1 MTLSNDSVLST
12 QEQMQYLIDSLEKRY
27 QIFQSIE
34 NLHLKEKVLFNP
46 ELDDYK
52 ALTLRDADNQYIDPT
67 AKQDLIDFVKSNDV
81 MTNVD
86 LMNVFTDYIH
96 QKEMDQAFENGS
108 KIIVANDGADLVI
121 SVIDKDTPVLQHD
134 QLRVFDNVEQFAK
147 FNERGGLFKDF
158 QLNGIKAHLVDQVLN
173 DLGLRENI
181 LQTIKVP
188 LSPGFENIDVKGLNE
203 IVAVNIST
211 LVNKID
217 FTFGEKL
224 LESKDRF
231 DLAIKVADDQSPLK
245 LAIVN
250 NAEHQQFV
258 DQGYKI
264 LPTPKHPNS

>member
-1 MTLSNDSVLST
+1 
-12 QEQMQYLIDSLEKRY
+12 
-27 QIFQSIE
+27 
-34 NLHLKEKVLFNP
+34 
-46 ELDDYK
+46 
-52 ALTLRDADNQYIDPT
+52 
-67 AKQDLIDFVKSNDV
+67 
-81 MTNVD
+81 
-86 LMNVFTDYIH
+86 
-96 QKEMDQAFENGS
+96 MDQAFENGS

-264 LPTPKHPNS
+264 LPTPKHPNSKNFLITDFAKSFKKQNYLSLAIKYINLNIWFKAHLL

>member
-1 MTLSNDSVLST
+1 MNKSTVRLTYISAVKQIPSTDRLIVKSSLNDLAADDKALFKALTLSNDSVLST

-86 LMNVFTDYIH
+86 LMNVFTDYIN

-158 QLNGIKAHLVDQVLN
+158 QLNGIKAHLVDQ
-173 DLGLRENI
+173 
-181 LQTIKVP
+181 
-188 LSPGFENIDVKGLNE
+188 
-203 IVAVNIST
+203 
-211 LVNKID
+211 
-217 FTFGEKL
+217 
-224 LESKDRF
+224 
-231 DLAIKVADDQSPLK
+231 
-245 LAIVN
+245 
-250 NAEHQQFV
+250 
-258 DQGYKI
+258 Y
-264 LPTPKHPNS
+264 

>member
-1 MTLSNDSVLST
+1 M
-12 QEQMQYLIDSLEKRY
+12 
-27 QIFQSIE
+27 
-34 NLHLKEKVLFNP
+34 FNP

-86 LMNVFTDYIH
+86 LMNVFTDYIN

-158 QLNGIKAHLVDQVLN
+158 QLNGISASC
-173 DLGLRENI
+173 GPS
-181 LQTIKVP
+181 IK
-188 LSPGFENIDVKGLNE
+188 
-203 IVAVNIST
+203 
-211 LVNKID
+211 
-217 FTFGEKL
+217 
-224 LESKDRF
+224 
-231 DLAIKVADDQSPLK
+231 
-245 LAIVN
+245 
-250 NAEHQQFV
+250 
-258 DQGYKI
+258 
-264 LPTPKHPNS
+264 